1 MVYVCQYGNGTIRAD
16 MMSDVRRIAFY
27 GKGGIGKSTTVS
39 NIAAALAERGLRV
52 MQIGCDP
59 KSDSTISHTANKSIP
74 TVLNV
79 MSEKKGDITL
89 EDIVFEGTDGVLCV
103 EAGGPKPGFG
113 CAGRGIITALEEL
126 DRLDAVSV
134 YKPDFIFYDV
144 LGDVVC
150 GGFALPIRKGY
161 ADSVYVITSGERMA
175 LFAANNICQSVRN
188 SSDRGYASGKG
199 LILNKRNV
207 KNEDEVVA
215 KAAEDIGTKV
225 VCTIPRS
232 DDIQSAEE
240 AGCTVMAYAPDSE
253 IAGKYRELADIIRG

>member
-1 MVYVCQYGNGTIRAD
+1 MA
-16 MMSDVRRIAFY
+16 DVRRIAFY

-39 NIAAALAERGLRV
+39 NIAAALAESGFTV

-59 KSDSTISHTANKSIP
+59 KSDSTISHTSNESIP

-79 MSEKKGDITL
+79 MSEKRGDITL
-89 EDIVFEGTDGVLCV
+89 DDIVFKGTDGVLCV

-134 YKPDFIFYDV
+134 YKPDFILYDV

-161 ADSVYVITSGERMA
+161 ADSVYIVTSGERMA

-188 SSDRGYASGKG
+188 SSERGYATVRG

-207 KNEDEVVA
+207 KNEDAIVTEAAA
-215 KAAEDIGTKV
+215 KMGTEI

-240 AGCTVMAYAPDSE
+240 EGRTVVSFLPDSE
-253 IAGKYRELADIIRG
+253 ISEKYRELARMIG

>member
-1 MVYVCQYGNGTIRAD
+1 
-16 MMSDVRRIAFY
+16 MSNVKRIAFY

-39 NIAAALAERGLRV
+39 NIAAALVQKGYTV

-59 KSDSTISHTANKSIP
+59 KSDSTISHNNNENIP

-79 MSEKKGDITL
+79 MSDKKGSVKLD
-89 EDIVFEGTDGVLCV
+89 DIVFRGSDGVLCV

-126 DRLDAVSV
+126 DLLDAESV
-134 YKPDFIFYDV
+134 YEPDFILYDV

-161 ADSVYVITSGERMA
+161 ADSVYVVTSGERMA
-175 LFAANNICQSVRN
+175 LFAANNICQSVKN
-188 SSDRGYASGKG
+188 SSERGYASVKG

-207 KNEDEVVA
+207 KNEEQVVA
-215 KAAEDIGTKV
+215 NAAEKMGTKV
-225 VCTIPRS
+225 IYTLPRS

-240 AGCTVMAYAPDSE
+240 EGKTVVAYAPDSE
-253 IAGKYRELADIIRG
+253 IAQRYRELADIIIGA

>member
-1 MVYVCQYGNGTIRAD
+1 MT
-16 MMSDVRRIAFY
+16 DVRRIAFY

-39 NIAAALAERGLRV
+39 NIAAALAEKGYTV
-52 MQIGCDP
+52 IQVGCDP
-59 KSDSTISHTANKSIP
+59 KSDSTIAHTSNEGIP

-79 MSEKKGDITL
+79 MSEKRGDVTL
-89 EDIVFEGTDGVLCV
+89 DDIVFRGTDGVLCV

-134 YKPDFIFYDV
+134 YKPDYILYDV

-161 ADSVYVITSGERMA
+161 ADSVYIVTSGERMA

-188 SSDRGYASGKG
+188 SSERGYASVKG

-207 KNEDEVVA
+207 KNEDSIVAEAAEKMGTEVVY
-215 KAAEDIGTKV
+215 
-225 VCTIPRS
+225 TIPRT
-232 DDIQSAEE
+232 DDIQTAEE
-240 AGCTVMAYAPDSE
+240 EGRTVVSLLPDSE
-253 IAGKYRELADIIRG
+253 IAGKYCELARLIGGYDE

>member
-1 MVYVCQYGNGTIRAD
+1 
-16 MMSDVRRIAFY
+16 MSNVKRIAFY

-39 NIAAALAERGLRV
+39 NIAAALVQKGYTV

-59 KSDSTISHTANKSIP
+59 KSDSTISHNNNENIP

-79 MSEKKGDITL
+79 MSDKKGNVKLD
-89 EDIVFEGTDGVLCV
+89 DIVFRGNDGVLCV

-126 DRLDAVSV
+126 DLLDAESV
-134 YKPDFIFYDV
+134 YKPDFILYDV

-175 LFAANNICQSVRN
+175 LFAANNICQSVKN
-188 SSDRGYASGKG
+188 SSERGYASVKG

-207 KNEDEVVA
+207 KNEEQVVA
-215 KAAEDIGTKV
+215 DAAEKMGTKV
-225 VCTIPRS
+225 IYTIPRS

-240 AGCTVMAYAPDSE
+240 EGSTVVAYAPDSE
-253 IAGKYRELADIIRG
+253 IAQRYCELADIIIGA